1 SSLSLSL
8 SLGGHRKSQH
18 VIKKPVLTAP
28 SPPPSS
34 PPSHASSPPSSSTG
48 FRALL
53 EAVLWGE
60 GEREDAKEGGK
71 EGGTEGGTEGGPRF
85 TLPDGRDLVAGV
97 KVASKVAWEMLSST
111 LCALLLHLLRRLPF
125 VPEPIGRQHWGRWER
140 E

>member
-1 SSLSLSL
+1 
-8 SLGGHRKSQH
+8 
-18 VIKKPVLTAP
+18 LTAP

-71 EGGTEGGTEGGPRF
+71 EGGTEGETEGGTEGGPRF

-125 VPEPIGRQHWGRWER
+125 VPEPIGRRHWGMER